1 MASPAF
7 WKNEF
12 LDKLQHEDAREFF
25 QRASELRSAAAKRD
39 CEALVNKNGVP
50 GNFFQQITG

>member
-25 QRASELRSAAAKRD
+25 QRASELRSAAANATVGR
-39 CEALVNKNGVP
+39 
-50 GNFFQQITG
+50 